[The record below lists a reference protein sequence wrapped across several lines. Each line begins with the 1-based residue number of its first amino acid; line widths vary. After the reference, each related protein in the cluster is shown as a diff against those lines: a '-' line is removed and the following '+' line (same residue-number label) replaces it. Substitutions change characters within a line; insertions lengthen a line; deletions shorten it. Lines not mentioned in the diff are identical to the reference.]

1 MGAFVYNKQA
11 ALRRSLGRWDLTAIG
26 INQVIGGAVFL
37 VPAEIALRLGGWS
50 PLAVLLIGVS
60 SMLVGLCFAEAGSRF
75 ETTGGAYLY
84 ARAAFG
90 RFIGLEVAW
99 MQWFT
104 RVASLAA
111 VSNGIAIALS
121 PFFPALAGGPG
132 RTLLILGVILSLT
145 AANLVG
151 IRQSSNLV
159 NALTIA
165 KLLPLLG
172 FIAIAFFHI
181 RPRLYPP
188 ATSVDSGNMAAAAL
202 LLVFTF
208 GGFDAIGV
216 PAGEARAP
224 RRDVPFAS
232 IATIA
237 AVTLILTL
245 IEALLM
251 LTLPDLAHSNTPI
264 ADAARNFAGPAGFRI
279 VAAGA
284 VLSMIGNNG
293 GQILS
298 GSRTLFSLAETG
310 DLPRILA
317 RVHPRF
323 GTPAIAI
330 LATTAASL
338 TLALSGSFVRM
349 AAISAIA
356 RLTAYSAT
364 AAAVLVL
371 RRRER
376 AGQVPVATFRVPGGA
391 FVPVLALVG
400 CLLVL
405 GGATREQLSAGALAL
420 AAGAVLYGI
429 ALLGGRPQTE
439 WRTLTET

>member
-1 MGAFVYNKQA
+1 
-11 ALRRSLGRWDLTAIG
+11 
-26 INQVIGGAVFL
+26 
-37 VPAEIALRLGGWS
+37 
-50 PLAVLLIGVS
+50 
-60 SMLVGLCFAEAGSRF
+60 
-75 ETTGGAYLY
+75 
-84 ARAAFG
+84 
-90 RFIGLEVAW
+90 

-104 RVASLAA
+104 RVASLAS

-121 PFFPALAGGPG
+121 PFFPLVAGGTG
-132 RTLLILGVILSLT
+132 RALLILCVILPLM
-145 AANLVG
+145 AVNLIG

-165 KLLPLLG
+165 KLVPLVG
-172 FIAIAFFHI
+172 FIAVACFHI
-181 RPRLYPP
+181 HPRLYPP
-188 ATSVDSGNMAAAAL
+188 ATSLDSGNMAAAAL

-224 RRDVPFAS
+224 RRDIPFAS
-232 IATIA
+232 VATIA

-251 LTLPDLAHSNTPI
+251 LTLPGLAHSNTPI
-264 ADAARNFAGPAGFRI
+264 ADAARNFAGSAGFAVI
-279 VAAGA
+279 AVGA

-310 DLPRILA
+310 DLPRPLA

-323 GTPAIAI
+323 GTPSIAI

-338 TLALSGSFVRM
+338 ALALSGSFVRM

-356 RLTAYSAT
+356 RLAAYSAT

-376 AGQVPVATFRVPGGA
+376 AGQVPTAAFRAPGGPV
-391 FVPVLALVG
+391 VPVLALLG

-405 GGATREQLSAGALAL
+405 GGATHEQLSAGVLAL

-429 ALLGGRPQTE
+429 ALFNGKPQTE
-439 WRTLTET
+439 WSTQE